1 MRGTTTYER
10 PRISTYQYVSVRSGN
25 NAESEWIKWR
35 GDLLFFKRMR
45 TTSTTIPFPF
55 EEIRVMSVDVDEF

>member
-1 MRGTTTYER
+1 MSAR
-10 PRISTYQYVSVRSGN
+10 VSVRSGN

-45 TTSTTIPFPF
+45 MRTTSTTIPFPF